1 MGVTGHYTC
10 PAVTDSVTFKGP
22 TMHTLYPLACFGF
35 SLLALLVLYSAARV
49 AFALAILCNR
59 LGDALDG
66 SSVPPVFAS
75 SCSGHGRPLPSTGQG
90 GAAFPGVRS

>member
-1 MGVTGHYTC
+1 M
-10 PAVTDSVTFKGP
+10 
-22 TMHTLYPLACFGF
+22 MQTLYPLALLGF
-35 SLLALLVLYSAARV
+35 SLLAWLVLYCVARV

-90 GAAFPGVRS
+90 GAAFPVVRS